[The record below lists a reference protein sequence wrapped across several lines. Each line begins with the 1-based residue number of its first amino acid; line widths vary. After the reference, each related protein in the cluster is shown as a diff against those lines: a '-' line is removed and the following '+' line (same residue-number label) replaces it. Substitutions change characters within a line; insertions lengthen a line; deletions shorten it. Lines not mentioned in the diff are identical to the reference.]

1 MQWQEITHE
10 ICEEFVCKLSF
21 FFTLGWGGG
30 AGYFGF
36 GWLLFCVGVVFGC
49 FRVGFFGGFLVFFH
63 LLCSHN
69 FKVAIMTA
77 IFFHNLILLK
87 QIQLMPKS
95 YTGHPCN
102 CPNFTGENRMRRWN
116 NCPYG
121 TLEGQDNIYT
131 DL

>member
-1 MQWQEITHE
+1 MK
-10 ICEEFVCKLSF
+10 FVKSLYVNYLF

-49 FRVGFFGGFLVFFH
+49 FRVGFLGGFLFFFH

-87 QIQLMPKS
+87 QIQKDILT
-95 YTGHPCN
+95 Y
-102 CPNFTGENRMRRWN
+102 
-116 NCPYG
+116 
-121 TLEGQDNIYT
+121 
-131 DL
+131 